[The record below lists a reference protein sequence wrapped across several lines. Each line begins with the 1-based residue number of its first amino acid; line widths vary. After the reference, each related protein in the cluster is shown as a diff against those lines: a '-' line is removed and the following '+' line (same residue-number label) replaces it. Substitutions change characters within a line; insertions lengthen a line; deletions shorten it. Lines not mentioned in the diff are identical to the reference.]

1 MAPSGVI
8 RSDLITEHG
17 RVRAIGL
24 VVLLGLTLAAAEGL
38 SSARQFTSGVNVVEV
53 YATVADKAGQ
63 PVTGLSREAFT
74 VRENGDPQQI
84 TTFAAGEFPLS
95 AAVTIDRS
103 FSMAGE
109 RLASAKSGARSFL
122 GGLRPTDES
131 MLIAIGST
139 TEILAPLATN
149 RREQLDAL
157 EGLDAFGTTGLYDS
171 IVAALEAIQPARGRR
186 ALILLSDG
194 DDRYSNTTA
203 QEALER
209 ARASDVLVYPIALGR
224 TRPQAFAEL
233 ASLTGGRSFH
243 VRDARQ
249 PRRRQREV
257 QAFAGDGIDET
268 RRVADQK
275 PAFAGRLFGVELAL
289 REGRDRPAVSCQV
302 VVSRIG
308 VPPDPCAGRLE
319 QVGARCFIGL
329 PAGTDREVIRPRE
342 GPQVTGG
349 GAREGNLDPRAAA
362 IAYVITAGN
371 RERVAGKRLRNR
383 TPDQAVG
390 AVCADQPV
398 CGDCLATY
406 FQRPT

>member
-8 RSDLITEHG
+8 RSDLTTEHG
-17 RVRAIGL
+17 RARVIGL
-24 VVLLGLTLAAAEGL
+24 VVLIGLTLTATEVL
-38 SSARQFTSGVNVVEV
+38 SFARQFTSGVNVVEV
-53 YATVADKAGQ
+53 YATVTDRAGK

-84 TTFAAGEFPLS
+84 ATFAAGEFPLS
-95 AAVTIDRS
+95 AAVAIDRS

-139 TEILAPLATN
+139 TDILAPLATN

-157 EGLDAFGTTGLYDS
+157 AGLDAFGTTGLYDS

-194 DDRYSNTTA
+194 DDRYSKTTA

-249 PRRRQREV
+249 LPDTLQTIAAELRNQYLIGYSP
-257 QAFAGDGIDET
+257 A
-268 RRVADQK
+268 K
-275 PAFAGRLFGVELAL
+275 PPVPGSNEWRSI
-289 REGRDRPAVSCQV
+289 AVT
-302 VVSRIG
+302 VSR
-308 VPPDPCAGRLE
+308 PDVTVR
-319 QVGARCFIGL
+319 ARDGYL
-329 PAGTDREVIRPRE
+329 V
-342 GPQVTGG
+342 
-349 GAREGNLDPRAAA
+349 
-362 IAYVITAGN
+362 
-371 RERVAGKRLRNR
+371 K
-383 TPDQAVG
+383 
-390 AVCADQPV
+390 
-398 CGDCLATY
+398 
-406 FQRPT
+406 

>member
-1 MAPSGVI
+1 MVAPSGVI
-8 RSDLITEHG
+8 RSDLTTEHG
-17 RVRAIGL
+17 RARAIGL
-24 VVLLGLTLAAAEGL
+24 VVLIGLALTAAEVFP
-38 SSARQFTSGVNVVEV
+38 SVRQFTSGVNVVEV
-53 YATVADKAGQ
+53 YSTVTDKAGK

-95 AAVTIDRS
+95 AAVAIDRS

-139 TEILAPLATN
+139 TDILAPLATN
-149 RREQLDAL
+149 RREQLDAVA
-157 EGLDAFGTTGLYDS
+157 GLDAFGTTGLYDS

-194 DDRYSNTTA
+194 DDRYSKTTA

-224 TRPQAFAEL
+224 TRPQPFAEL

-249 PRRRQREV
+249 LPDTLQTIAAELRNQYLIGYSPLKPTV
-257 QAFAGDGIDET
+257 AGSNEWRSIT
-268 RRVADQK
+268 VT
-275 PAFAGRLFGVELAL
+275 
-289 REGRDRPAVSCQV
+289 
-302 VVSRIG
+302 VSRSD
-308 VPPDPCAGRLE
+308 VTVR
-319 QVGARCFIGL
+319 ARDGYL
-329 PAGTDREVIRPRE
+329 V
-342 GPQVTGG
+342 
-349 GAREGNLDPRAAA
+349 
-362 IAYVITAGN
+362 
-371 RERVAGKRLRNR
+371 K
-383 TPDQAVG
+383 
-390 AVCADQPV
+390 
-398 CGDCLATY
+398 
-406 FQRPT
+406 

>member
-1 MAPSGVI
+1 MVAPSGVI
-8 RSDLITEHG
+8 RSDLTTEHG
-17 RVRAIGL
+17 RARVIGL
-24 VVLLGLTLAAAEGL
+24 VVLIGLTLTATEVL
-38 SSARQFTSGVNVVEV
+38 SFARQFTSGVNVVEV
-53 YATVADKAGQ
+53 YATVTDRAGK

-84 TTFAAGEFPLS
+84 ATFAAGEFPLS
-95 AAVTIDRS
+95 AAVAIDRS

-139 TEILAPLATN
+139 TDILAPLATN

-157 EGLDAFGTTGLYDS
+157 AGLDAFGTTGLYDS

-194 DDRYSNTTA
+194 DDRYSKTTA

-249 PRRRQREV
+249 LPDTLQTIAAELRNQYLIGYSP
-257 QAFAGDGIDET
+257 A
-268 RRVADQK
+268 K
-275 PAFAGRLFGVELAL
+275 PPVPGSNEWRSI
-289 REGRDRPAVSCQV
+289 AVT
-302 VVSRIG
+302 VSR
-308 VPPDPCAGRLE
+308 PDVTVR
-319 QVGARCFIGL
+319 ARDGYL
-329 PAGTDREVIRPRE
+329 V
-342 GPQVTGG
+342 
-349 GAREGNLDPRAAA
+349 
-362 IAYVITAGN
+362 
-371 RERVAGKRLRNR
+371 K
-383 TPDQAVG
+383 
-390 AVCADQPV
+390 
-398 CGDCLATY
+398 
-406 FQRPT
+406 